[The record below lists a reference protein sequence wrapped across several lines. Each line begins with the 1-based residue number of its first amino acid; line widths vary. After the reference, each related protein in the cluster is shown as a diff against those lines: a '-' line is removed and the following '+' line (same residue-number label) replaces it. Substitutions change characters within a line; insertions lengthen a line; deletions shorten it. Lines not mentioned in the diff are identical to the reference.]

1 MARALW
7 TGSITFGLVN
17 IPVKLYKATQPSS
30 GQTIRFHLLH
40 DACGTRLQMKR
51 WCPKDEVE
59 VPWEHVVKGYE
70 VSKGRYVRVDKE
82 ELDEILPRE
91 DWAAI
96 TIDSFARLEEVDP
109 IYYDRAYYVAPEGS
123 PKAYALLHKTLVDAG
138 RVAIARVTLRT
149 RSHLAV
155 VRALPDRLLLSTMFY
170 ADEIVSPAEVPALPS
185 GKGAAPDRRQAEM
198 AARLVDSMTEP
209 FAPERYHDVYA
220 ERVHELVQQKV
231 ETGAVE
237 EPAPI
242 PAVSGA
248 PVVNLLEALKRS
260 LADRGAPA
268 AEPATGRR
276 GRQAAAARP
285 RSRSEGGRG
294 RAAARGR
301 AGQAKRRSRSR

>member
-7 TGSITFGLVN
+7 TGSISFGLVN
-17 IPVKLYKATQPSS
+17 IPVKLYKATQPAS
-30 GQTIRFHLLH
+30 GQTIHFHLLH

-82 ELDEILPRE
+82 ELDEVLPKE
-91 DWAAI
+91 DWAAV

-123 PKAYALLHKTLVDAG
+123 PKAYALLHQTLLDAG
-138 RVAIARVTLRT
+138 RVAVARVTLRT

-170 ADEIVSPAEVPALPS
+170 SDEIVAPADVPGLPS
-185 GKGAAPDRRQAEM
+185 GRAAAPDARQVEM
-198 AARLVDSMTEP
+198 AARLVESMAEP
-209 FAPERYHDVYA
+209 FAPEKYHDVYA
-220 ERVHELVQQKV
+220 ERVHALVQQKV

-237 EPAPI
+237 EAAPLPAE
-242 PAVSGA
+242 AGA
-248 PVVNLLEALKRS
+248 PVVNLLDALKRS

-268 AEPATGRR
+268 AEPGARR
-276 GRQAAAARP
+276 ARHAAAARP
-285 RSRSEGGRG
+285 RSRSEGAKG

-301 AGQAKRRSRSR
+301 ATQAKRRSRSR